1 MMHDR
6 LDPARPTDMPAIER
20 MITLAFA
27 GTAEGVRK
35 WFAYAGAENLRVL
48 RGSDGAPEATLLRVP
63 MGQYFG
69 GRSVPM
75 LGIAGVAVAPED
87 RGKGYA
93 RRLMAASVREAH
105 EEGWPLCGLYASTQS
120 LYRQVGY
127 EQAASWFRYTIPA
140 MRLESRDR
148 PGRVEAL
155 GDADLD
161 AVKAC
166 YAAFASAFDGMLAR
180 GTYIWHRIRENHG
193 ATYHGFGVRAAGGGL
208 DGYLYLTQERLPSGR
223 QRLALSDLV
232 FRSAEAGR
240 RLLSF
245 LGDFSMMAEEV
256 SFCGGPAHPIM
267 ALLPQQR
274 FRCELNEY
282 SLTRVVD
289 VKKALEGRGYSPAAR
304 GEVHLD
310 VLDAVVP
317 ANQGRWTL
325 RVEGGHGH
333 VTPGGRGDVKL
344 DVRGLA
350 PIYTGF
356 LSATQASLIGWAAG
370 PREALATLGGLFA
383 GGSPWMTDMF

>member
-1 MMHDR
+1 MNDV
-6 LDPARPTDMPAIER
+6 LETVSESDMPAIER

-27 GTAEGVRK
+27 GTAEGVRR
-35 WFAYAGAENLRVL
+35 WFSYAGTDNLRVL
-48 RGSDGAPEATLLRVP
+48 RTSGGVPAATLLRVP

-105 EEGWPLCGLYASTQS
+105 DEGWPLAGLYASTQA

-148 PGRVEAL
+148 RDPVVPL
-155 GDADLD
+155 GDEDMD

-166 YAAFASAFDGMLAR
+166 YAAFAAAFDGMLAR
-180 GTYIWHRIRENHG
+180 GPYIWRRVRENRET
-193 ATYHGFGVRAAGGGL
+193 TYHGFGVRAGGGGL
-208 DGYLYLTQERLPSGR
+208 DGYLFLSQERLPSGR
-223 QRLALSDLV
+223 QRIALSDLAM
-232 FRSAEAGR
+232 RTPDAGR

-256 SFCGGPAHPIM
+256 TFCGGPAHPLM

-282 SLTRVVD
+282 SLTRVVH
-289 VKKALEGRGYSPAAR
+289 VKRALEERGYSPAVR

-310 VLDAVVP
+310 VRDAIAP
-317 ANQGRWTL
+317 GNQGRWTL
-325 RVEGGHGH
+325 RVEGGRGQ
-333 VTPGGRGDVKL
+333 VTPGGRGDVTL

-356 LSATQASLIGWAAG
+356 LSATQASLIGWASG
-370 PREALATLGGLFA
+370 PRTALDTLGGLFT
-383 GGSPWMTDMF
+383 GGSPWMTDMY